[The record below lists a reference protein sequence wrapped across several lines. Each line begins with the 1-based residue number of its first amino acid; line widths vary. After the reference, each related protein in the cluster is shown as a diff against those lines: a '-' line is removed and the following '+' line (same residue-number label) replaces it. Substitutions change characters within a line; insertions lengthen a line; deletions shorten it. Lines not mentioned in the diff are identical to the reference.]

1 MTEATDSGKDREM
14 LLTAPAK
21 LNLCLYLGQAREDGL
36 HEIRS
41 LFEPISLA
49 DEIEISHAERDTV
62 ECPAVEGDDLAAAAL
77 AALRERGW
85 AAPQLRLRVRKRI
98 PIAAGLGGGSAD
110 AAAVLRLADGEVDGL
125 GRLARGLGADVFS
138 QLHPSFALVGGSGEH
153 VEPLPSPG
161 GHAFVLLPE
170 AEGLSTSDVYAE
182 ADRLGLAREGSDLE
196 DQAGKLREA
205 AAEGASPLDYGELL
219 VNDLEPAA
227 ISLRPEIES
236 SLGLLRDAGAARAL
250 ISGSGPTS
258 FGLFADRAAAES
270 AASTLG
276 ERAIVCTPVAQ

>member
-1 MTEATDSGKDREM
+1 M

-41 LFEPISLA
+41 LFVPISLA
-49 DEIEISHAERDTV
+49 DEIEITHAEQDTV
-62 ECPAVEGDDLAAAAL
+62 ECPAVEGDDLAATAL
-77 AALRERGW
+77 VALRDRGW
-85 AAPQLRLRVRKRI
+85 AAPPLMLRVEKRI

-110 AAAVLRLADGEVDGL
+110 AAAVLRLAEGEVDGL
-125 GRLARGLGADVFS
+125 GRLARQLGADVFS
-138 QLHPSFALVGGSGEH
+138 QLHPGFAFVGGSGEL

-170 AEGLSTSDVYAE
+170 AEGLSTADVYAE
-182 ADRLGLAREGSDLE
+182 ADRLGLAREGADLE
-196 DQAGKLREA
+196 AKGDRVRDA
-205 AAEGASPLDYGELL
+205 AAQGASPLGYSDLL

-236 SLGLLRDAGAARAL
+236 SLGELRDAGAARAL

-258 FGLFADRAAAES
+258 FGLFADTAAAE
-270 AASTLG
+270 AAAAQLG
-276 ERAIVCTPVAQ
+276 DRAIVCTPVSP